1 MQLYMF
7 ISNTDWIWQFLS
19 YFKNLNVITQ
29 VTQVNNQGCVR
40 DKKCS
45 QKLIKIKSLVHYI
58 GQIWSQ
64 NQRRESR
71 NPKSFWKGNAI
82 LVAGSIFEACS
93 YFQLFN
99 QTEFEGRCAVVT
111 SYNPHGSDISL
122 EDTGATS
129 ETDKETI
136 FRIYEEILKDVEA
149 QPNKSKT
156 EIRKY
161 WVLVKRENVKSSYS

>member
-1 MQLYMF
+1 M
-7 ISNTDWIWQFLS
+7 
-19 YFKNLNVITQ
+19 
-29 VTQVNNQGCVR
+29 
-40 DKKCS
+40 
-45 QKLIKIKSLVHYI
+45 
-58 GQIWSQ
+58 
-64 NQRRESR
+64 
-71 NPKSFWKGNAI
+71 P
-82 LVAGSIFEACS
+82 LVAWFIFEACS

-99 QTEFEGRCAVVT
+99 QTEFKGRCAVVT

-156 EIRKY
+156 EVY
-161 WVLVKRENVKSSYS
+161 EDNVKKLFKRALEHENFNCC